1 MTKEERINKLL
12 EWMKTATKSERH
24 IPEIEEFAKNN
35 PKVFGEFHRLAG
47 GIISGEDLSTK
58 EKLVELINNNE
69 EDIEIIIGDNG
80 IGIKKE
86 ILDKVFEE
94 FVRGDIS
101 RESSGGSGLGLAIT
115 KKIIELHKGKI
126 ILISDE
132 GGGSKFK
139 IILKK

>member
-69 EDIEIIIGDNG
+69 EEFNALN
-80 IGIKKE
+80 IKWC
-86 ILDKVFEE
+86 
-94 FVRGDIS
+94 
-101 RESSGGSGLGLAIT
+101 
-115 KKIIELHKGKI
+115 
-126 ILISDE
+126 
-132 GGGSKFK
+132 
-139 IILKK
+139 

>member
-69 EDIEIIIGDNG
+69 EEFNAIFSALN
-80 IGIKKE
+80 IK
-86 ILDKVFEE
+86 
-94 FVRGDIS
+94 
-101 RESSGGSGLGLAIT
+101 
-115 KKIIELHKGKI
+115 
-126 ILISDE
+126 
-132 GGGSKFK
+132 
-139 IILKK
+139 